1 MIDYKKVKVGTST
14 YKVASDDGCL
24 VVKVGNNSGVWLS
37 KKMCEWIKKNY
48 KKYVR

>member
-1 MIDYKKVKVGTST
+1 MIDYEKIEVGTST
-14 YKVASDDGCL
+14 YEVASDDSCL
-24 VVKVGNNSGVWLS
+24 VVKVGDNRSIWLS